1 MSLCHVAI
9 ATLQLNRE
17 RAALSQIKT
26 SRLLDQSLMETGEGA
41 CLQLLGL
48 SCIIVVCALD
58 WAKKETGN
66 CLKYIDFICVD
77 RYTHTFILY
86 LFICMYIYIHK
97 GGCGKVLTEGQ
108 VCQERGI
115 TWVKKTWNK
124 CSRSTWSTCHGCQG
138 SLKNPLKADHKS
150 VFRTVFRTVFWDE
163 CSRKFTSNRPR
174 ATQCQCW
181 PCRSLYICLCKLRC
195 GSETWTDW
203 SAGWAQSWALR
214 MCCKTP
220 MEKQGG
226 IGLNAD

>member
-17 RAALSQIKT
+17 RAPLSQIKT

-58 WAKKETGN
+58 WEKKETGN
-66 CLKYIDFICVD
+66 CLKYIDFVCID

-124 CSRSTWSTCHGCQG
+124 CSRSTWSACHGCQG
-138 SLKNPLKADHKS
+138 SLKNPLKADHRSWPNCILRRMFQKIYIKQASCYAVS
-150 VFRTVFRTVFWDE
+150 VLALQVLVHLSLQTQVWEWNMDRLV
-163 CSRKFTSNRPR
+163 SRVGTELGTQDVLQNPHGETRGHRPK
-174 ATQCQCW
+174 CW
-181 PCRSLYICLCKLRC
+181 LE
-195 GSETWTDW
+195 GD
-203 SAGWAQSWALR
+203 
-214 MCCKTP
+214 
-220 MEKQGG
+220 
-226 IGLNAD
+226 